1 MDPAPFQRRYSVI
14 MRHYP
19 FDSELNASLP
29 NASGQGSH
37 FQRKVMCV
45 SGMKTDHLVCPE
57 DDFPTK

>member
-19 FDSELNASLP
+19 FYSELNASLP

-37 FQRKVMCV
+37 FQRKMMCV
-45 SGMKTDHLVCPE
+45 SVVKTDHIV
-57 DDFPTK
+57 